1 MKISTKGRYS
11 LKIMLDICK
20 HHTEQEYIPL
30 KDISERT
37 KISEKYMESI
47 IKTLVRNDLLTGLRG
62 KGGGYKLT
70 KSPNLYTAGEILRV
84 SEENFAPIES
94 LIEIDY
100 NDPSEVKTLKLFKG
114 LDETI
119 NAYLNRISLSD
130 LLVEEIGDIYFI

>member
-1 MKISTKGRYS
+1 
-11 LKIMLDICK
+11 
-20 HHTEQEYIPL
+20 
-30 KDISERT
+30 
-37 KISEKYMESI
+37 MESI

-130 LLVEEIGDIYFI
+130 LLVEESGDIYFI